1 MTRIW
6 QQRNKFHDDWTFNQE
21 REEQRM
27 DEKRDKLI
35 DEIEEQA
42 IQYDME
48 YRG

>member
-1 MTRIW
+1 MDTDR
-6 QQRNKFHDDWTFNQE
+6 E
-21 REEQRM
+21 R
-27 DEKRDKLI
+27 LI

>member
-1 MTRIW
+1 ME
-6 QQRNKFHDDWTFNQE
+6 QE
-21 REEQRM
+21 KER
-27 DEKRDKLI
+27 LI

>member
-1 MTRIW
+1 MIQMW
-6 QQRNKFHDDWTFNQE
+6 QQRNKFHDDRTLNQE
-21 REEQRM
+21 RKDKRM

>member
-1 MTRIW
+1 
-6 QQRNKFHDDWTFNQE
+6 
-21 REEQRM
+21 M
-27 DEKRDKLI
+27 DMKRDKLI